1 MILSELAT
9 LSNWLPRQLALGLLC
24 QQEYE
29 FKVSFK
35 ERLSAISKCSI
46 YNETSFHYRSFPIN
60 TMKADP
66 SKQS

>member
-24 QQEYE
+24 QYE

-66 SKQS
+66 SMQS